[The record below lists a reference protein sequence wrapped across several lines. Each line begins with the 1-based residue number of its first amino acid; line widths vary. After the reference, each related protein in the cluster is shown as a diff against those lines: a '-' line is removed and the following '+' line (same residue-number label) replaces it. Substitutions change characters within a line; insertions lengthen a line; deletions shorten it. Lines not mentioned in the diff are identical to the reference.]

1 MEMMIDEM
9 LFYVG
14 IAGAIIAFIL
24 LIVLTLLF
32 KLKQIKLNAQ
42 FDVEYG
48 METRLEIQ
56 RSKNE
61 RNNGGS
67 IA

>member
-56 RSKNE
+56 RS
-61 RNNGGS
+61 NGGS